1 MKYVNIA
8 VFTNIDNLLTYK
20 IESQENLVGRRVIVP
35 LASKYITGI
44 IVEEINQN
52 KIKIE
57 ESKIKEIKEIIDDER
72 ILNDEMIRLGLWISD
87 YYLSSPGV
95 VFSTMLSALAK
106 SKSKTKIIL
115 NDIEIDYK
123 QLNKNELK
131 IIDFLKTCRKK
142 MADLKNIEKKIGIK
156 NISKI
161 IKSLKDK
168 NIINVETII
177 KVKDVET
184 EIEDIYIGSGVTKDI
199 ELNEEQ
205 KLAYNS
211 IKMAIDSG
219 EYRGFLLMGIT
230 GSGKTEIYIKASEY
244 AVSKGKKVIVLVPE
258 IFLTPQ
264 IMERFKGVF
273 KERIA
278 IYHSGLSDKQRL
290 SEWNR

>member
-8 VFTNIDNLLTYK
+8 IFTNIDNLLTYK
-20 IESQENLVGRRVIVP
+20 IDSQENLVGRRVIVP
-35 LASKYITGI
+35 LANKYITGLVI
-44 IVEEINQN
+44 EEVVQN

-72 ILNDEMIRLGLWISD
+72 ILSDEMIRLGLWVAN

-95 VFSTMLSALAK
+95 VFSTMLSPLAK

-115 NDIEIDYK
+115 NDIEIDYR

-142 MADLKNIEKKIGIK
+142 KADIKNIEKKIGIK

-168 NIINVETII
+168 NIVNVETII
-177 KVKDVET
+177 KVKDVKT
-184 EIEDIYIGSGVTKDI
+184 EIDDIYIGSGVTKDI

-211 IKMAIDSG
+211 IKVAIDSG
-219 EYRGFLLMGIT
+219 KYKGFLLMGIT